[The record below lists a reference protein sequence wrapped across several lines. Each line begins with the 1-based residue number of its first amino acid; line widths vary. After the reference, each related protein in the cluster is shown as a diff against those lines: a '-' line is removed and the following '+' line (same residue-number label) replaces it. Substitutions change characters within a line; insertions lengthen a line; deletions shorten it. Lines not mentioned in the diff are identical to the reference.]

1 MGWLFANQNDIFLR
15 PFIKQNPE
23 KGSLFKAWASSYRPL
38 LGLYLGSSM
47 VIILLI
53 KKAEIYISIQHSLER
68 KILMTGILI
77 FRVVTE
83 PRNSGKSAKS
93 REIHNNTKMPRNSVK
108 ILWNTCLYNI
118 FETFFSATYQ
128 KPWNDADSFDDW
140 QPSISK
146 LKTSQASK
154 KSLRRGHPPSWL
166 KVEITWVHIGDMD
179 TCDVFSFDKDGC
191 QSSQM
196 SASVGFFFQAML

>member
-1 MGWLFANQNDIFLR
+1 
-15 PFIKQNPE
+15 
-23 KGSLFKAWASSYRPL
+23 
-38 LGLYLGSSM
+38 
-47 VIILLI
+47 
-53 KKAEIYISIQHSLER
+53 
-68 KILMTGILI
+68 
-77 FRVVTE
+77 
-83 PRNSGKSAKS
+83 
-93 REIHNNTKMPRNSVK
+93 MPRNLVK
-108 ILWNTCLYNI
+108 ILSNTCLYNI

-128 KPWNDADSFDDW
+128 KPCNDADSFDDR

-196 SASVGFFFQAML
+196 SASVGFFFEAML